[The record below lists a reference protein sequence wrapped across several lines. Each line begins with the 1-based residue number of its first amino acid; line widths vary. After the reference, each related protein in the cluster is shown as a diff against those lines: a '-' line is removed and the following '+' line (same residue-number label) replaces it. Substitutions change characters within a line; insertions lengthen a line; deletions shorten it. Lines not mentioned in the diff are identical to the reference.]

1 MRIAMIGAKGL
12 PGLYPVGGGIETHV
26 ENLARHLVADGHHVT
41 VYVRKYANPKQKKS
55 YKGIN
60 LITLPSFK
68 TKHFDTITH
77 VFFASLHSLTED
89 VDIVHYHGIGPATL
103 SWISRLF
110 KRSAKTVVTFH
121 SRDQYHEKWGSLA
134 KLYLMFGEWAAVAF
148 PHITIAVSHE
158 IQILCKKLFPRA
170 VVEYIPNGVE
180 LSDKKYKTDYV
191 KKQGLKTGHYFLHL
205 ARLVAHKAQ
214 DDTIRAF
221 KKVQTDDK
229 LVIAGSAAFDDV
241 AYMEHLEKL
250 AQDDPRII
258 FTGHISGEPLFEL
271 INHCRAFVHP
281 SRSEGLSV
289 AILEA
294 MANGKLVIMSDIPAN
309 LELIDHSGIAVPVGD
324 IDKLA
329 KAIQW
334 ALDDP
339 KSAEERG
346 ERGREVIRRLFS
358 WEAVVKRTEKIYQTQ
373 KYAGKT
379 MVNYQKA

>member
-1 MRIAMIGAKGL
+1 MIGAKGL